1 METSFLFS
9 QQQLLPGR
17 KVQLVKCM
25 PYVGFNEKYLVDVD
39 SASLSLV
46 FVAFLC
52 VCCCNGN
59 PQTLPLVLF
68 AFLSLSLFT
77 HKRDDRPFN
86 NILKC
91 FPFSIGELQR

>member
-1 METSFLFS
+1 MLSCVVEFYMETSFLFS

-46 FVAFLC
+46 FVCVSMRLLLQWESTNTSTGTLC
-52 VCCCNGN
+52 
-59 PQTLPLVLF
+59 
-68 AFLSLSLFT
+68 LS
-77 HKRDDRPFN
+77 
-86 NILKC
+86 
-91 FPFSIGELQR
+91 